1 MAVSVKNYE
10 EERMKLVEKFTIVSK
25 MRQAAAY
32 FAAKDTVIN
41 ANSTNPILDCCFG
54 VSEEVDDSEANDD
67 EYSVEL
73 VTEQV

>member
-41 ANSTNPILDCCFG
+41 ANSTNPILDCFG
-54 VSEEVDDSEANDD
+54 VSEVDDSEDNDD